1 MRLCFSHGLSVAGA
15 MTLICS
21 FVLLALNVIL
31 ASVPSAA
38 ISKQIVLAAWKD
50 FHFIK
55 AYLRLSED
63 FSFLIQFYKT
73 VVSEYLILFVVN
85 LETNICLNPT

>member
-1 MRLCFSHGLSVAGA
+1 MQLCFSHGLSVAGS
-15 MTLICS
+15 MTFICS

-55 AYLRLSED
+55 HISDFLRAFISN
-63 FSFLIQFYKT
+63 T
-73 VVSEYLILFVVN
+73 VLQDCSQ
-85 LETNICLNPT
+85 

>member
-1 MRLCFSHGLSVAGA
+1 
-15 MTLICS
+15 MTFICS

-31 ASVPSAA
+31 ASVPSTA

-55 AYLRLSED
+55 AHPRL
-63 FSFLIQFYKT
+63 
-73 VVSEYLILFVVN
+73 
-85 LETNICLNPT
+85 